1 MVTHM
6 SLFSELVKM
15 VQVAVKNRN
24 SDVQDQTD
32 SIDSIGETVET
43 AINYGDD
50 SIDHSDQEILVS
62 QQSSSPSAEGTST
75 LGSIFLI
82 VNAALG
88 AGLLNFP
95 KAFDLAGGVLTA
107 VLVQATLLVFIMLA
121 LIILAKTSNL
131 KQSATLQDVMDTA
144 AGPWGRRAT
153 AAIVT
158 IYCFGRFIFQL
169 FCPHTSLNMSST
181 LLSFNCLQAPV
192 SHF

>member
-1 MVTHM
+1 
-6 SLFSELVKM
+6 M
-15 VQVAVKNRN
+15 VQVAVKHSN
-24 SDVQDQTD
+24 SDGEDQTD

-43 AINYGDD
+43 ANNYGDEQ
-50 SIDHSDQEILVS
+50 IDHSDQDILLS
-62 QQSSSPSAEGTST
+62 QQSSSPSTEGTST

-158 IYCFGRFIFQL
+158 IYCFGRFILQL
-169 FCPHTSLNMSST
+169 FFLPTT
-181 LLSFNCLQAPV
+181 LSMCSIPV
-192 SHF
+192 YFDYYRHLHHIPDHHRRSV

>member
-1 MVTHM
+1 MLRVDEESCTPTAEDET
-6 SLFSELVKM
+6 SKSSETM
-15 VQVAVKNRN
+15 
-24 SDVQDQTD
+24 
-32 SIDSIGETVET
+32 EEHVET
-43 AINYGDD
+43 SINQEV
-50 SIDHSDQEILVS
+50 DHSDQNVLLS
-62 QQSSSPSAEGTST
+62 RRSSTIQRDGTST

-121 LIILAKTSNL
+121 LIILARTSNL
-131 KQSATLQDVMDTA
+131 KKSATLQEVMDTA

-158 IYCFGRFIFQL
+158 IYCFGECKDQSPSQSKDQL
-169 FCPHTSLNMSST
+169 MNLEGLVRPQSCF
-181 LLSFNCLQAPV
+181 V
-192 SHF
+192 